1 MKGLIDRW
9 MKTSLM
15 NIHIERY
22 IDRYQIIR
30 QKNINNLNV
39 YKRKLQI
46 NMEQISKIKN
56 INIEIQDIFRQL

>member
-1 MKGLIDRW
+1 MNGLIDRW

-22 IDRYQIIR
+22 IDNYQIIR
-30 QKNINNLNV
+30 QKNINNLDV
-39 YKRKLQI
+39 CKRKLQI
-46 NMEQISKIKN
+46 NMEQISQIKN